1 MAKCSLGCIKLSPVS
16 LLVYLCLLNI
26 LMYLDRGVLSSLVP
40 ALQDDSRVHLSNFQ
54 AGVLGSVFMFGFM
67 IASPIFANASQTIH
81 PFTLI
86 AIGITVWGGSVLLAA
101 VSRSFWLLAA
111 SRTLSGIGEAS
122 FVCLAAPIILSKAP
136 ADKKN
141 LWISIFYSALTIGY
155 ALGYVIAPPV
165 KNSFNGWFYVF
176 YLEAFASIPFIL
188 VAIFAYRDPTL
199 IFKREH
205 KVALIT
211 QFKELW
217 NNSVYV
223 LLVIG
228 YGSYSFT
235 VGGIAFW
242 GPTILQKQFDQS
254 ETVATFSLGAIT
266 IISGLIATVTGSMI
280 LEKMTKRFRIEF
292 GENKI
297 TQRKYSYFITE
308 KGSKLITVVT
318 GVSCAVALVGA
329 IMSPAFGGTGSFIF
343 FLLCIAVAEFSL
355 FL

>member
-1 MAKCSLGCIKLSPVS
+1 MAKCSIGCIKLSPVA

-26 LMYLDRGVLSSLVP
+26 LMYLDRGVLSSLIP
-40 ALQDDSRVHLSNFQ
+40 ALQDDARIHLSNFQ

-67 IASPIFANASQTIH
+67 IASPLFANASQTIH
-81 PFTLI
+81 PFSLI
-86 AIGITVWGGSVLLAA
+86 AIGITIWGGSVLLAA

-141 LWISIFYSALTIGY
+141 LWISLFYSALTIGY

-165 KNSFNGWFYVF
+165 KNSFNGWYYVF
-176 YLEAFASIPFIL
+176 YIEAVASIPFVL
-188 VAIFAYRDPTL
+188 VSLFAYRDPTL
-199 IFKREH
+199 MFKREH
-205 KVALIT
+205 KVSMST

-217 NNSVYV
+217 NNSTYI
-223 LLVIG
+223 LLVLG

-254 ETVATFSLGAIT
+254 EIVATFSLGAIT
-266 IISGLIATVTGSMI
+266 IVSGLFATLIGSI
-280 LEKMTKRFRIEF
+280 LLEKLTKVYRIEF

-297 TQRKYSYFITE
+297 TQRKFSYFITE
-308 KGSKLITVVT
+308 KAAKLITIVT
-318 GVSCAVALVGA
+318 GIACAIALVGA
-329 IMSPAFGGTGSFIF
+329 IIAPSFGSGSFSF
-343 FLLCIAVAEFSL
+343 FLLCIGVAEFSL
-355 FL
+355 FM

>member
-1 MAKCSLGCIKLSPVS
+1 
-16 LLVYLCLLNI
+16 
-26 LMYLDRGVLSSLVP
+26 MYLDRGVLSSLVP
-40 ALQDDSRVHLSNFQ
+40 ALQDDARIHLSNFQ

-67 IASPIFANASQTIH
+67 IASPLFANASQTIH

-86 AIGITVWGGSVLLAA
+86 AIGISIWGGSVLLAA

-136 ADKKN
+136 AEKKN
-141 LWISIFYSALTIGY
+141 LWISLFYSALTIGY

-176 YLEAFASIPFIL
+176 YLEAAASVPFVL
-188 VAIFAYRDPTL
+188 VSLFAYRDPTL
-199 IFKREH
+199 LFKREH
-205 KVALIT
+205 KVSMSS

-217 NNSVYV
+217 NNSSYV
-223 LLVIG
+223 LLVLG
-228 YGSYSFT
+228 YGAYSFT

-254 ETVATFSLGAIT
+254 EIVATFSLGAIT
-266 IISGLIATVTGSMI
+266 IISGLFATLIGSVI
-280 LEKMTKRFRIEF
+280 LEKLTKVYRLEF

-297 TQRKYSYFITE
+297 TQRKFSYYITE
-308 KGSKLITVVT
+308 KASKLITIVT
-318 GVSCAVALVGA
+318 GIACAIALVGA
-329 IMSPAFGGTGSFIF
+329 IIAPSFGSGAFAF
-343 FLLCIAVAEFSL
+343 FLLCVGVAEFSL
-355 FL
+355 FM